1 MASTKVEKG
10 RKKAERE
17 KMNPTGKTAAEARA
31 ATAKRA
37 TKTGGL
43 RMGGGVGISE
53 ALTVAKLA
61 LSSSRSM
68 RKWTRA
74 RVSGAYLLT
83 FCRRS
88 TGGAGLPVMYFLKLA
103 KVLFLYFSKVSFM

>member
-1 MASTKVEKG
+1 MISMASTSKSIK
-10 RKKAERE
+10 RPERE

-53 ALTVAKLA
+53 AVTVAKLA

-88 TGGAGLPVMYFLKLA
+88 TGGAGLPVMYFLKLT
-103 KVLFLYFSKVSFM
+103 KGPF